1 MELEIQKWG
10 NSAAIR
16 INKALLGQIN
26 AKIGVS
32 LVAEVRNGG
41 LFLKPV
47 TEQRYSLSELLST
60 CTKDMTRLDDEDR
73 EWLDEAPVGKEEQ

>member
-16 INKALLGQIN
+16 INRALLKQIN

-47 TEQRYSLSELLST
+47 AEPEYSLDDLLAS
-60 CTKDMTRLDDEDR
+60 CTKDKMRLDAEDR
-73 EWLDEAPVGKEEQ
+73 AWLDDAPVGKEA

>member
-16 INKALLGQIN
+16 LNQSLLRQI
-26 AKIGVS
+26 KVGIGGS

-47 TEQRYSLSELLST
+47 TEPRYSLEDLLST
-60 CTKDMTRLDDEDR
+60 CTRAKMRLEEEDR
-73 EWLDEAPVGKEEQ
+73 EWLDDASVGKEV

>member
-16 INKALLGQIN
+16 INKTLLRQIH
-26 AKIGVS
+26 AEIGVS

-47 TEQRYSLSELLST
+47 KEPQFSLSDLLST
-60 CTKDMTRLDDEDR
+60 CTKDKMRLNDDDRDWLDD
-73 EWLDEAPVGKEEQ
+73 APVGKEE